1 MRLANGRRDKIF
13 GNLSGHHDA
22 AANFK
27 TLIFTSTL
35 RTLIESRGKIEEGSI
50 ERLTEK
56 KCPSCKMQRR
66 VGGFPSLP
74 LLFCF
79 PSSRRPQTIYQGFR
93 FESCGLSFR
102 VRARPIFFT
111 IFFFSQPFFT
121 PRARAGFI
129 EFIPK
134 ITPYN
139 LPRGIAR
146 MRISRGLF

>member
-1 MRLANGRRDKIF
+1 MPPPRALRLSFSPASNPYRVARKDRGRIYREAGRQKMSDLQNAETRRRLPF
-13 GNLSGHHDA
+13 SLS
-22 AANFK
+22 
-27 TLIFTSTL
+27 
-35 RTLIESRGKIEEGSI
+35 
-50 ERLTEK
+50 
-56 KCPSCKMQRR
+56 
-66 VGGFPSLP
+66 

-79 PSSRRPQTIYQGFR
+79 PSPGRPQTIYQGFR

-111 IFFFSQPFFT
+111 IFFFSLPFFT

-139 LPRGIAR
+139 LAGGIAR